1 MLVTSRLREL
11 LAGPNLVVAPGAYD
25 ALSARLVAQAG
36 FSAAYMTGFGTAAS
50 TLGQPDVGLVTM
62 SEMVNRA
69 AALTSVMGDC
79 PLIAD
84 ADTGYG
90 NPINIRRTLREY
102 ERAGVA
108 AIHIEDQVWPKKCG
122 HMEGKQV
129 IPMEEM
135 VQKIRA
141 AVDAREDPDL
151 IIIGRTDA
159 NGVYGLE
166 EAIRRAKAYRNAG
179 ADMLLIEALRSREEM
194 LIVTDTFRDVP
205 LVFNWVE
212 SGKTPLL
219 SLDEIHYLGFKLVLF
234 SVSLLFAATH
244 NVLALLELLKQ
255 GRTSKDFAEQMVTF
269 SQFTEHV
276 GLPAI
281 QSLER
286 RYGLAQEALT
296 R

>member
-1 MLVTSRLREL
+1 MYGTARLRQL
-11 LAGPNLVVAPGAYD
+11 LARPDLIIAPGAYD

-36 FSAAYMTGFGTAAS
+36 FPAAYMTGFGTAAS
-50 TLGQPDVGLVTM
+50 TIGQPDIGLVTM

-69 AALTSVMGDC
+69 AALTSVMGGC

-90 NPINIRRTLREY
+90 NPINVYRTVQEY

-108 AIHIEDQVWPKKCG
+108 AIHIEDQTWPKKCG
-122 HMEGKQV
+122 HLEGKQV

-141 AVDAREDPDL
+141 AVDARKNPDFL
-151 IIIGRTDA
+151 IIGRTDA
-159 NGVYGLE
+159 NSVSGLHD
-166 EAIRRAKAYRNAG
+166 AIRRAEAYREAG
-179 ADMLLIEALRSREEM
+179 ADLLLIEAPRSREEM
-194 LIVTDTFRDVP
+194 LAITTTFRGIP

-219 SLDEIHYLGFKLVLF
+219 SLQEIHDLGFKMVLF

-244 NVLALLELLKQ
+244 NILALLDVLKQ
-255 GRTSKDFAEQMVTF
+255 GQTSTAFTSQMVTF
-269 SQFTEHV
+269 SQFTDHI

-281 QSLER
+281 QTLQR
-286 RYGLAQEALT
+286 RYDLV
-296 R
+296 